1 MEQAVVNL
9 KLPRELKDRAQK
21 KAKTQGES
29 LSSIIRH
36 FLREWSE
43 N

>member
-1 MEQAVVNL
+1 MEQTVFNL
-9 KLPRELKDRAQK
+9 KLPKELKEKAQK

-29 LSSIIRH
+29 LSSIIRN

-43 N
+43 